1 MEPLVD
7 ARDVHF
13 PTEVP
18 FVESVSTNSI
28 FDLLMVAFISRYCTM
43 AIIEVDMLSQYSDVH
58 GSREFIELSLCVIP
72 STLFCCAIN
81 ITIDN
86 LYKFY
91 DQSECMNVDQSKL
104 QVHHLTTTVMYA
116 TLII

>member
-18 FVESVSTNSI
+18 FMDNVSTNSI
-28 FDLLMVAFISRYCTM
+28 LDLLMVAFISRYCAM

-58 GSREFIELSLCVIP
+58 GSRELIVLSV
-72 STLFCCAIN
+72 
-81 ITIDN
+81 
-86 LYKFY
+86 K
-91 DQSECMNVDQSKL
+91 
-104 QVHHLTTTVMYA
+104 
-116 TLII
+116 